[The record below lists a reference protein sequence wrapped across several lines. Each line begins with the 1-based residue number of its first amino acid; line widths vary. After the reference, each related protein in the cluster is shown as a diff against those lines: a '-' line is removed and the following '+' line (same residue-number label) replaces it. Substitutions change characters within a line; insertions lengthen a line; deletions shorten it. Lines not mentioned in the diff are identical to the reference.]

1 MLIKL
6 RFVSGSAGPACM
18 PALACLTLCLHKAL
32 NGKLKIV
39 RLQKNIFPLT
49 YRKSKHTVTTV

>member
-6 RFVSGSAGPACM
+6 RFVPASERLIGM
-18 PALACLTLCLHKAL
+18 PALACLALCLHKAL

-49 YRKSKHTVTTV
+49 YMQSKHTVTTV